1 MNFVNFEDLEGDVPP
16 SRSVPPG
23 IEFGSLLQDDQALAS
38 AKCRTAGYGFFHET
52 ERIGIEAAMRF
63 EVADRKTDSNLI
75 YSFMA
80 QRYQTDSISIGIRE
94 TLGFCSVLTRNDQ
107 FSVAATPNIILASS
121 TRVND
126 AQV

>member
-16 SRSVPPG
+16 SRSVPSG
-23 IEFGSLLQDDQALAS
+23 IERGVGSLLQDDQALAS
-38 AKCRTAGYGFFHET
+38 AKCRTAGYGLFHET

-80 QRYQTDSISIGIRE
+80 
-94 TLGFCSVLTRNDQ
+94 
-107 FSVAATPNIILASS
+107 
-121 TRVND
+121 
-126 AQV
+126 